1 MISIHL
7 YGKLRR
13 YAPDDSPSGN
23 SVIEV
28 KATED
33 ETLAS
38 LLERVGIEPDELYT
52 IFINHKLLTSRTK
65 FAHFLGYQQV
75 HEHNAPKWDLS
86 IPLKD
91 GDRLGLFGPDMPAL
105 VV

>member
-13 YAPDDSPSGN
+13 YAPDNSPSAN
-23 SVIEV
+23 SVVEV
-28 KATED
+28 EAVEN
-33 ETLAS
+33 ETLAG
-38 LLERVGIEPDELYT
+38 LLERVGIDPDELYT
-52 IFINHKLLTSRTK
+52 IFINHKLLASRTK

-75 HEHNAPKWDLS
+75 RERDVPRWDLS
-86 IPLKD
+86 IRIKD
-91 GDRLGLFGPDMPAL
+91 GDRIGLFGPDMPAL